1 MKKSILFLVLAFAV
15 IMYVSLA
22 LASAAYPKDVSGLPV
37 PSLSSVVTGADTSDG
52 QVNVGILA
60 SVSSADGSV
69 FCRVMEPSGI
79 LFLQTV
85 PMVYADGTLR
95 ADMSKY
101 PAGSYIHE
109 VLTITVHLETSEY
122 IVGCYYGSDGSL
134 SFGTISSITDARISG
149 NYTQEGL
156 IGRFRDDRGTAYYTA
171 GALQSY
177 ELTLTNGIEKYD
189 ANGKLTYK
197 DTWDPDTGDS
207 EISYYEKG
215 KLVSRLVHVGATD
228 ESFVYDAKGRLRAW
242 ETMLGSG
249 YTAEF
254 YNESGKLL
262 TRHESDADGNLS
274 SYDASGNLT
283 YYETE
288 DAPDGDGYYTEY
300 YRAGQP
306 VRRMEVNHNMDDQ
319 VRMYYEDG
327 VLKERWAKGIVQG
340 YIIFD
345 GVGNL
350 IGTIQYDDNVG
361 YMGHGYKRYDAE
373 GNLWEYATV
382 SDNQK
387 FNLFAVYDSND
398 NLKTLGV
405 YSRYYY
411 MQYEYDAKTGRWYIN
426 NVPYGGPAPL
436 DVYATGLKTSWYPQ
450 NTLCS
455 FGPQFRDI
463 DSGLTDKWY
472 MFTPVN
478 LSQDGTQTFELI
490 ASNMYVIGSVQVVV
504 SGDSVTVTYTTAQG
518 RYGHVYMKSEY
529 LNFFPDLKSVTTVEP
544 EKLGSGFTFGQAISI
559 QNDLGGDNNV
569 LMFIRNVATYRNS
582 VRNGVS
588 LTRYYKTDAKHTA
601 LRDAMLALMD

>member
-1 MKKSILFLVLAFAV
+1 MKKSILFLVLAFVV

-22 LASAAYPKDVSGLPV
+22 LASTAYPMDVSGLPI

-52 QVNVGILA
+52 KVNVGILA

-95 ADMSKY
+95 ADVSKY

-122 IVGCYYGSDGSL
+122 NIGCYYGSDGSL
-134 SFGTISSITDARISG
+134 SFGTISSITDAHIYG

-156 IGRFRDDRGTAYYTA
+156 IRLFRDARGTAYYTA
-171 GALQSY
+171 GILQSY

-189 ANGKLTYK
+189 AGGKITYK

-207 EISYYEKG
+207 ESSYYENG
-215 KLVSRLVHVGATD
+215 KLVSRLVHIGATD
-228 ESFVYDAKGRLRAW
+228 ESFVYDARGRLRAW
-242 ETMLGSG
+242 ESQLNSG

-254 YNESGKLL
+254 YSENGKLL
-262 TRHESDADGNLS
+262 ARLKSDADGNS
-274 SYDASGNLT
+274 YSYDAAGNLT
-283 YYETE
+283 YYQTE
-288 DAPDGDGYYTEY
+288 DSSDGDGYYTES

-306 VRRMEVNHNMDDQ
+306 VCRMEVNHNMDDQ

-327 VLKERWAKGIVQG
+327 VLKERWAKGPVGG
-340 YIIFD
+340 YNIFD
-345 GVGNL
+345 GAGNL
-350 IGTIQYDDNVG
+350 IGIFQYDDDRG
-361 YMGHGYKRYDAE
+361 YGYKRYDAK

-382 SDNQK
+382 IESQK
-387 FNLFAVYDSND
+387 YNLFTVYDGSGK
-398 NLKTLGV
+398 LKTLEV

-411 MQYEYDAKTGRWYIN
+411 MQYEYDAKTGKWYIN

-436 DVYATGLKTSWYPQ
+436 DLYATGLKTSWYPN

-455 FGPQFRDI
+455 FGPQFRDM
-463 DSGLTDKWY
+463 DPGLTDKWY

-478 LSQDGTQTFELI
+478 LSKDGTQTFELI
-490 ASNMYVIGSVQVVV
+490 ASNMYVIGNVQVVV
-504 SGDSVTVTYTTAQG
+504 SGDSVTVTYETTQG

-529 LNFFPDLKSVTTVEP
+529 LNFFPDLKSVTIVEP
-544 EKLGSGFTFGQAISI
+544 EELGGGFSFGQTISI
-559 QNDLGGDNNV
+559 RNDLGGDTNV